1 MACENASIVQKNH
14 EKPISREDNQR
25 KSIIVQVAFTLRGVM
40 MFSDIYVTAPTLEEA
55 KRIAHAMVEEKLGAC
70 ANMHPIKSLYR
81 WRGSIEEDE
90 EYALSIKTKTALVDK
105 VTARIRELH
114 SYETPCIISFT
125 IASGWP
131 SYLDWIY
138 EETR

>member
-1 MACENASIVQKNH
+1 M
-14 EKPISREDNQR
+14 
-25 KSIIVQVAFTLRGVM
+25 AFTLRGVM
-40 MFSDIYVTAPTLEEA
+40 MFSDIYVTAPTLAEA
-55 KRIAHAMVEEKLGAC
+55 KHIAHAIIEEKLGAC

-81 WRGSIEEDE
+81 WRGDIEEDD

-125 IASGWP
+125 IESGWP
-131 SYLDWIY
+131 PYLNWIND
-138 EETR
+138 ETQ

>member
-1 MACENASIVQKNH
+1 M
-14 EKPISREDNQR
+14 
-25 KSIIVQVAFTLRGVM
+25 AFTLRGVM

-55 KRIAHAMVEEKLGAC
+55 KRIARTMVEEKLGAC

-114 SYETPCIISFT
+114 SYDNPCIISFT
-125 IASGWP
+125 MESGSP
-131 SYLDWIY
+131 SYLDWIN

>member
-1 MACENASIVQKNH
+1 
-14 EKPISREDNQR
+14 
-25 KSIIVQVAFTLRGVM
+25 M

-70 ANMHPIKSLYR
+70 ATMHPIKSLYR
-81 WRGSIEEDE
+81 WRGSIEEDD

-125 IASGWP
+125 IESGWP